1 MPRIFAPP
9 TISTNGRGGSFEQ
22 PTELPQFAVEQEP
35 AEGFPDEA
43 ADGGG
48 RGMGAVGGAEGVVD
62 VDLAEG
68 GQLGGEGRIVR
79 FLAVVEAKVLAE
91 QDAAVVECVGGVPD
105 RRAHAVRGEGDGSAE
120 DGGQG
125 TGDRAQAE
133 PRLDPAPRSA
143 AVGQQDD
150 AGAGVAESVERRL
163 RFEQAGRVEHAVSG
177 HRHVEVDA
185 DDDPPPAQGRGAV
198 TEVRWEGQ
206 DSAVPLAGVALQSSG
221 HATRRAWLL
230 VGGVARCVPRRTF
243 AERAPGR
250 ARCDADFYHGLPAP
264 VGRRRCGAEDNVA
277 AMCGATET
285 ATPFDGF
292 VLGIET
298 SCDDTACAVLD
309 AEGRVLS
316 SVVSSQLDVHRPF
329 GGVVP
334 EAASR
339 EHLRNWPA
347 VSAAALQEA
356 GVDWSDVGAVAAT
369 RGPGLVGSLLV
380 GLSLGKAISYSLGVP
395 FLAVH
400 HLEGHLFSPLL
411 ETDGASRPVP
421 ESMVGL
427 VVSGGH
433 TSLLA
438 VDGASG
444 AVTSL
449 AETRDDAIGEAFD
462 KIGHRVGLPFPGG
475 AEVDR
480 LAELGDPTVHRFRV
494 ASIQVER
501 AGVLVLGIEE
511 PGAARPWGDGGLRR

>member
-1 MPRIFAPP
+1 M
-9 TISTNGRGGSFEQ
+9 
-22 PTELPQFAVEQEP
+22 
-35 AEGFPDEA
+35 
-43 ADGGG
+43 
-48 RGMGAVGGAEGVVD
+48 
-62 VDLAEG
+62 
-68 GQLGGEGRIVR
+68 
-79 FLAVVEAKVLAE
+79 
-91 QDAAVVECVGGVPD
+91 
-105 RRAHAVRGEGDGSAE
+105 
-120 DGGQG
+120 
-125 TGDRAQAE
+125 
-133 PRLDPAPRSA
+133 SA
-143 AVGQQDD
+143 ANGA
-150 AGAGVAESVERRL
+150 AGP
-163 RFEQAGRVEHAVSG
+163 FE
-177 HRHVEVDA
+177 
-185 DDDPPPAQGRGAV
+185 
-198 TEVRWEGQ
+198 
-206 DSAVPLAGVALQSSG
+206 
-221 HATRRAWLL
+221 
-230 VGGVARCVPRRTF
+230 
-243 AERAPGR
+243 
-250 ARCDADFYHGLPAP
+250 
-264 VGRRRCGAEDNVA
+264 
-277 AMCGATET
+277 
-285 ATPFDGF
+285 GF

-309 AEGRVLS
+309 AGGRVLS

-339 EHLRNWPA
+339 EHLRNWPG

-411 ETDGASRPVP
+411 RTDGASRSVP

-438 VDGASG
+438 VDGPSG

-462 KIGHRVGLPFPGG
+462 KIGHRVGLPFPAG

-480 LAELGDPTVHRFRV
+480 LAELGDPAAQPFRV
-494 ASIQVER
+494 ARIKSDELAFSYSGLKSQALRALGEIDGYGGEPAAKAEPASRPAPRSPRVGRPAAAKPARTPGHPVGGADPAGSERDDGSWPRDVLDLFAGFRRAAVAQLIDRLDRLRDERPVER
-501 AGVLVLGIEE
+501 LSVSGGV
-511 PGAARPWGDGGLRR
+511 AANRLLRREVAAWGERRGADVLLVPLRYCGDNAAMIAHAGLLRLRRGDTDDPRSADAESRIPFSASGRNPLVTRVF